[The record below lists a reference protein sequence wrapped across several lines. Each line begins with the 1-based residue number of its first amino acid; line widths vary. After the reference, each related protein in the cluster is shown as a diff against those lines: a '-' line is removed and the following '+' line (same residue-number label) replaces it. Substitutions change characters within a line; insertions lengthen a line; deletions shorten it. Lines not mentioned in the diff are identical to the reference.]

1 MLIQN
6 QTLNSYTNTIDHINK
21 TNKKSNEHGRR
32 LGGFRGRISL

>member
-21 TNKKSNEHGRR
+21 TNKKSNEHA
-32 LGGFRGRISL
+32 LGYMGGCRIQD